1 MTAGT
6 NWTMTSQYWLLDD
19 DPVGDDTVDDDPAD
33 DPVLD
38 DHSRLGMNAPKD
50 KSRAK
55 YRDGQSEQG

>member
-1 MTAGT
+1 M
-6 NWTMTSQYWLLDD
+6 LD
-19 DPVGDDTVDDDPAD
+19 DPVDDPVDDPAD

-38 DHSRLGMNAPKD
+38 DHSRLGMNAPKG